1 MGRTCPRCNPRNPN
15 RQRPGVRSGESGFG
29 SRRGRLPVLRVLP
42 LRLHLLPVR
51 LHFLL
56 LHRLL
61 RLPLPLLGVGR
72 ALPLVWALL
81 GRASGDTE
89 GEVRARRN
97 HERTVR
103 TDDARPRAAQ
113 VGKALFSNPLIF
125 SIHKP
130 TYCLRTTTGTYKTS
144 SRSRATL
151 PSALPK
157 LSRCS

>member
-1 MGRTCPRCNPRNPN
+1 MGRNCPRRNPRNPS
-15 RQRPGVRSGESGFG
+15 RRRPGVRSRKGSFSSGG
-29 SRRGRLPVLRVLP
+29 RRVPVLRVLP
-42 LRLHLLPVR
+42 VRIRLLPIR

-61 RLPLPLLGVGR
+61 RLPLPLLGVGVGR

-103 TDDARPRAAQ
+103 ADDARPRAAQ
-113 VGKALFSNPLIF
+113 VSREYSFSNSLLFS
-125 SIHKP
+125 SV
-130 TYCLRTTTGTYKTS
+130 
-144 SRSRATL
+144 
-151 PSALPK
+151 
-157 LSRCS
+157 